1 MSTIYDT
8 NSSFVFDKLVL
19 SKPVQVNGGSYFIRC
34 TVNNEALYIQPP
46 KCCTKQGILKAG
58 KRLYTD
64 MMFANV
70 NADFIHWMEKLEEHC
85 QKILYAN
92 RVSWFEGD
100 MEQHDIENYFTS
112 PLKIFKSGKY
122 YIARVNIPTVLGKPG
137 IKIYD
142 EEERELEI
150 DAINE
155 NTNIMTI
162 LEIKG
167 IKCSATC
174 FQIEIEIKQLLVVNP
189 TNVFD
194 KCILKSAGI
203 VKTDR
208 EIEPVDIPR
217 VVERPSSPVEVPQ
230 PVDAVEPDRI
240 PAITM
245 DRETEAVAA
254 PPLETVVETG
264 PSPAPD
270 LASES
275 IVDSEVMIH
284 TNEMEEVD
292 VHLDELSMENSITIK
307 NRNDVYYQMYREARR
322 KAKHARDLALS
333 SYLEAKRIKN
343 TYLLDDIESSDDS
356 DIENSLEE

>member
-8 NSSFVFDKLVL
+8 NGSFDFDKLVL

-208 EIEPVDIPR
+208 EIEPVDRPIPPVDIPR
-217 VVERPSSPVEVPQ
+217 PPVDIHRT
-230 PVDAVEPDRI
+230 VDAVEPERI
-240 PAITM
+240 PAIIM
-245 DRETEAVAA
+245 DREIETAA
-254 PPLETVVETG
+254 PPLETVVE
-264 PSPAPD
+264 PSLSQD
-270 LASES
+270 LTSEP
-275 IVDSEVMIH
+275 IIESEVMIH

-307 NRNDVYYQMYREARR
+307 KRNDVYYQMYREARR

-343 TYLLDDIESSDDS
+343 TYLLDDIDSSDDS
-356 DIENSLEE
+356 DTENSPEE